1 MKALLPQSLS
11 RFPFYILWCSI
22 ISMMLVSQYSCQQV
36 SGEQDKALQFVDSL
50 HQQLIQIKTTLDK
63 VDVNDIS
70 ERKDFVEAEL
80 RIIQMYGDTAL
91 FSSELQK
98 SVEEYRALFK
108 IYKNF
113 LMYCKPIIME
123 TEELFVQMKTL
134 KRSVQKGIYPKE
146 EFKTYYKQESEDIYQ
161 LKVFVDTYY
170 DPVIQ
175 TEHLFDKRQEELSKI
190 TRKIRVNNGIPL
202 E

>member
-1 MKALLPQSLS
+1 MKVLLPQQLT
-11 RFPFYILWCSI
+11 RVTLFVLWWSI
-22 ISMMLVSQYSCQQV
+22 ILMMFVSHYSCQPT

-50 HQQLIQIKTTLDK
+50 QQQLMQIKMTLDK

-70 ERKDFVEAEL
+70 ERKDFIEAEL
-80 RIIQMYGDTAL
+80 RIIQMYGDSAL
-91 FSSELQK
+91 MNSELQK

-134 KRSVQKGIYPKE
+134 KKSVQKGIYPKE
-146 EFKTYYKQESEDIYQ
+146 EFKTYYKQESEDVYR
-161 LKVFVDTYY
+161 LKVFVETYY
-170 DPVIQ
+170 NPVIE

-190 TRKIRVNNGIPL
+190 TRKIRVKNGIPL